1 MRSMITEQ
9 ERMQREK
16 KQILTDL
23 QRTESVSV
31 DHNKKKVVV
40 VIELSRCRTWMML
53 GNNFKG

>member
-1 MRSMITEQ
+1 
-9 ERMQREK
+9 MQREK